1 MSDVE
6 DLDLDLLPGEKEPG
20 QEDSAEAVGESGEP
34 RGWQSAAGF
43 DNRRTGGRA
52 DARAL
57 SAAFWAGWL
66 EHKDYLWQLALRWMS
81 GNRADAE
88 DLLSRACLKAHD
100 RYLRD
105 AHRIR
110 TLRPWLA
117 RLLHN
122 ACMDEHRRRQVRG
135 RMSEQFHPEQLESLA
150 LGSTGRVEPEARFD
164 TGEDMTAAMDVI
176 MDMPIR
182 LRTPFVLRFIYQYS
196 NQEIARHLE
205 LTEVNVRKRI
215 QLGRTL
221 VRSRLDCNG

>member
-1 MSDVE
+1 MGNTE
-6 DLDLDLLPGEKEPG
+6 DLEFDDMVQSDGD
-20 QEDSAEAVGESGEP
+20 EDQDEIRPWRPALS
-34 RGWQSAAGF
+34 F
-43 DNRRTGGRA
+43 DNRRTGGPA
-52 DARAL
+52 DAKTL
-57 SAAFWAGWL
+57 SAAFWTGWL
-66 EHKDYLWQLALRWMS
+66 EHKDYLWQLAMRWMS

-88 DLLSRACLKAHD
+88 DLLSRSCIKAHD

-110 TLRPWLA
+110 RLRSWLA

-122 ACMDEHRRRQVRG
+122 ACMDEHRRRQVRV
-135 RMSEQFHPEQLESLA
+135 RVVDQFHPDQIEYLA
-150 LGSTGRVEPEARFD
+150 LGGSPVVEPEARLD
-164 TGEDMTAAMDVI
+164 AEEDMTAAMTVI
-176 MDMPIR
+176 MDMPER

-221 VRSRLDCNG
+221 VRGRLELG